1 MKKPK
6 KGALM
11 TAVGVIGGAIAGK
24 MVMKLIP
31 LDDERIKAAIPLVAG
46 FFAAGQKNDVIKGA
60 GFGMMAVGGMSLAS
74 AFIPQIGEAI
84 SEPLGAPTLEDDE
97 VIFLNGVDDD
107 DQDYL
112 NAPADQSIL
121 SAPADQSILSGAM
134 DSQFSDFENE

>member
-24 MVMKLIP
+24 MAMNLIP
-31 LDDERIKAAIPLVAG
+31 VDDDRIKAAIPLVAG
-46 FFAAGQKNDVIKGA
+46 FFLAGQKNDIAKGA
-60 GFGMMAVGGMSLAS
+60 GYGMMATGGMSLAA

-84 SEPLGAPTLEDDE
+84 GEPIGAPTLEDDE
-97 VIFLNGVDDD
+97 TIFLNGAEEDEN
-107 DQDYL
+107 YMI

-121 SAPADQSILSGAM
+121 SSPADQSILSAAAPGG
-134 DSQFSDFENE
+134 FSDFED